1 MAIHCFN
8 APGLNPPAGH
18 YSHAVVHNGV
28 AYLAGQLPHAPGK
41 PPGNPGSIAE
51 QTAQVLANIEQAL
64 QACGSSRNKVL
75 RCTVYVADISHWPE
89 VNRVWADFFGSHKP
103 ARAVVPVKELH
114 YGYALEVEV
123 TAAVG

>member
-1 MAIHCFN
+1 MIKTFN
-8 APGLNPPAGH
+8 VPGINPPAGH

-28 AYLAGQLPHAPGK
+28 AYLAGQLPSVPGK
-41 PPGNPGSIAE
+41 PPGNPGTLAE

-64 QACGSSRNKVL
+64 KACGSSRDKVL
-75 RCTVYVADISHWPE
+75 RCTVYISDITFWPE
-89 VNRVWADFFGSHKP
+89 VNRVWGEFFGAHRP
-103 ARAVVPVKELH
+103 ARAVIPVNELH